1 MKKVLL
7 TLALAILGQFAIAQN
22 MQVQNAFAK
31 QKEAQQFIDQAEALK
46 TQHKTEKAAKQMQ
59 NAKITITKAKEA
71 IDAASVHESTMNQAK
86 TWHYYAV
93 IYYKIGAYPEF
104 VDIDPESY
112 DKVLSAIEK
121 IQELDEKYYEQM
133 GQELTSYVRGIDNTY
148 YQLGVDSFNNGNYE
162 DAMANF
168 QKAADAA
175 NKIGAVDDAAMMACA
190 TCAIKLERFDVA
202 AATFQTLI
210 DKGYDDVTNYSGLIN
225 AYRELGEGEKSIEVI
240 NIAREKYADNPQI
253 INDMINTYLTLHRES
268 EIVEQIEAMAQK
280 YTDQPVYYY
289 ILGNIYSNMD
299 SEIFDIEKALEYY
312 GKVIAEDENYA
323 DAYYGAGVLLMN
335 KAAEISKEADEK
347 DPSQYANFNAYLEET
362 DKLAAEAKSYNERAL
377 PYMEKAYELLPA
389 DEAVKHALKTLYTR
403 LKQMD
408 KAKALDE

>member
-104 VDIDPESY
+104 VDIDPDSY

-121 IQELDEKYYEQM
+121 IQQIDENYYRQM
-133 GQELTSYVRGIDNTY
+133 GEELSSYVRGIDNTY

-168 QKAADAA
+168 QKATEAA
-175 NKIGAVDDAAMMACA
+175 SKIGAVDDAAMMACA
-190 TCAIKLERFDVA
+190 TCAIKLGKFDVA
-202 AATFQTLI
+202 AETFRSLI
-210 DKGYDDVTNYSGLIN
+210 DKGYEDVTNYSGLIN

-268 EIVEQIEAMAQK
+268 EIVDQIEDMAVK
-280 YTDQPVYYY
+280 YTEQPVYYY

-312 GKVIAEDENYA
+312 GKVIAEDPNYA

-335 KAAEISKEADEK
+335 KAAEIAKEADDK
-347 DPSQYANFNAYLEET
+347 DPSQYANFNAYLDAT
-362 DKLAAEAKSYNERAL
+362 DKLAADAKAYNERAL
-377 PYMEKAYELLPA
+377 PYMEKAYELLPN

-408 KAKALDE
+408 KAKELD

>member
-104 VDIDPESY
+104 VDIDPDSY

-121 IQELDEKYYEQM
+121 IQQIDENYYRQM
-133 GQELTSYVRGIDNTY
+133 GEELSSYVKGIDNTY

-168 QKAADAA
+168 QKATEAA
-175 NKIGAVDDAAMMACA
+175 SKIGAVDDAAMMACA
-190 TCAIKLERFDVA
+190 TCAIKLGKFDVA
-202 AATFQTLI
+202 AETFRSLI
-210 DKGYDDVTNYSGLIN
+210 DKGYEDVTNYSGLIN
-225 AYRELGEGEKSIEVI
+225 AYRELGDGEKSIEVI

-268 EIVEQIEAMAQK
+268 EIVDQIEAMAVK
-280 YTDQPVYYY
+280 YTEQPVYYY

-312 GKVIAEDENYA
+312 GKVIAEDPNYA

-335 KAAEISKEADEK
+335 KAAEIAKEADDK
-347 DPSQYANFNAYLEET
+347 DPSQYANFNAYLDAT
-362 DKLAAEAKSYNERAL
+362 DKLAADAKAYNERAL
-377 PYMEKAYELLPA
+377 PYMEKAYELLPN

-408 KAKALDE
+408 KAKELD

>member
-104 VDIDPESY
+104 VDIDPDSY

-121 IQELDEKYYEQM
+121 IQQIDENYYRQM
-133 GQELTSYVRGIDNTY
+133 GEELSSYVRGIDNTY

-168 QKAADAA
+168 QKATEASS
-175 NKIGAVDDAAMMACA
+175 KIGAVDDAAMMACA
-190 TCAIKLERFDVA
+190 TCAIKLGKFDVA
-202 AATFQTLI
+202 AETFRSLI
-210 DKGYDDVTNYSGLIN
+210 DKGYEDVTNYSGLIN

-268 EIVEQIEAMAQK
+268 EIVDQIEAMAVK
-280 YTDQPVYYY
+280 YTEQPVYYY

-312 GKVIAEDENYA
+312 GKVIAEDPNYA

-335 KAAEISKEADEK
+335 KAAEIAKEADDK
-347 DPSQYANFNAYLEET
+347 DPSQYANFNAYLDAT
-362 DKLAAEAKSYNERAL
+362 DKLAADAKAYNERAL
-377 PYMEKAYELLPA
+377 PYMEKAYELLPN

-408 KAKALDE
+408 KAKELD

>member
-104 VDIDPESY
+104 VDIDPDSY

-121 IQELDEKYYEQM
+121 IQQIDENYYRQM
-133 GQELTSYVRGIDNTY
+133 GEELSSYVKGIDNTY

-168 QKAADAA
+168 QKATEAA
-175 NKIGAVDDAAMMACA
+175 SKIGAVDDAAMMACA
-190 TCAIKLERFDVA
+190 TCAIKLGKFDVA
-202 AATFQTLI
+202 AETFRSLI
-210 DKGYDDVTNYSGLIN
+210 DKGYEDVTNYSGLIN

-268 EIVEQIEAMAQK
+268 EIVDQIEAMAVK
-280 YTDQPVYYY
+280 YTEQPVYYY

-312 GKVIAEDENYA
+312 GKVIAEDPNYA

-335 KAAEISKEADEK
+335 KAAEIAKEADDK
-347 DPSQYANFNAYLEET
+347 DPSQYANFNAYLDAT
-362 DKLAAEAKSYNERAL
+362 DKLAADAKAYNERAL
-377 PYMEKAYELLPA
+377 PYMEKAYELLPN

-408 KAKALDE
+408 KAKELD

>member
-1 MKKVLL
+1 
-7 TLALAILGQFAIAQN
+7 
-22 MQVQNAFAK
+22 
-31 QKEAQQFIDQAEALK
+31 
-46 TQHKTEKAAKQMQ
+46 
-59 NAKITITKAKEA
+59 
-71 IDAASVHESTMNQAK
+71 MNQAK

-104 VDIDPESY
+104 VDIDPDSY

-121 IQELDEKYYEQM
+121 IQQIDENYYRQM
-133 GQELTSYVRGIDNTY
+133 GEELSSYVRGIDNTY

-168 QKAADAA
+168 QKATEAA
-175 NKIGAVDDAAMMACA
+175 SKIGAVDDAAMMACA
-190 TCAIKLERFDVA
+190 TCAIKLGKFDVA
-202 AATFQTLI
+202 AETFRSLI
-210 DKGYDDVTNYSGLIN
+210 DKGYEDVTNYSGLIN

-240 NIAREKYADNPQI
+240 NIAREKYPDNPQI

-268 EIVEQIEAMAQK
+268 EIVDQIEAMAVK
-280 YTDQPVYYY
+280 YTEQPVYYY

-312 GKVIAEDENYA
+312 GQVIAEDPNYA

-335 KAAEISKEADEK
+335 KAAEIAKEADDK
-347 DPSQYANFNAYLEET
+347 DPSQYANFNAYLDAT
-362 DKLAAEAKSYNERAL
+362 DKLAADAKAYNERAL
-377 PYMEKAYELLPA
+377 PYMEKAYELLPN
-389 DEAVKHALKTLYTR
+389 DEAVKHALKILYTR

-408 KAKALDE
+408 KAKELD

>member
-104 VDIDPESY
+104 VDIDPDSY

-121 IQELDEKYYEQM
+121 IQQIDENYYRQM
-133 GQELTSYVRGIDNTY
+133 GEELSSYVRGIDNTY

-168 QKAADAA
+168 QKATEAA
-175 NKIGAVDDAAMMACA
+175 SKIGAVDDAAMMACA
-190 TCAIKLERFDVA
+190 TCAIKLGKFDVA
-202 AATFQTLI
+202 AETFRSLI
-210 DKGYDDVTNYSGLIN
+210 DKGYEDVTNYSGLIN
-225 AYRELGEGEKSIEVI
+225 AYRELGDGEKSIEVI

-268 EIVEQIEAMAQK
+268 EIVDQIEAMAVK
-280 YTDQPVYYY
+280 YTEQPVYYY

-312 GKVIAEDENYA
+312 GKVIAEDPNYA

-335 KAAEISKEADEK
+335 KAAEIAKEADDK
-347 DPSQYANFNAYLEET
+347 DPSQYANFNAYLDAT
-362 DKLAAEAKSYNERAL
+362 DKLAADAKAYNERAL
-377 PYMEKAYELLPA
+377 PYMEKAYELLPN

-408 KAKALDE
+408 KAKELD

>member
-104 VDIDPESY
+104 VDIDPDSY

-121 IQELDEKYYEQM
+121 IQQIDENYYRQM
-133 GQELTSYVRGIDNTY
+133 GEELSSYVRGIDNTY

-168 QKAADAA
+168 QKATEAA
-175 NKIGAVDDAAMMACA
+175 SKIGAVDDAAMMACA
-190 TCAIKLERFDVA
+190 TCAIKLGKFDVA
-202 AATFQTLI
+202 AETFRSLI
-210 DKGYDDVTNYSGLIN
+210 DKGYEDVTNYSGLIN

-268 EIVEQIEAMAQK
+268 EIVDQIEAMAVK
-280 YTDQPVYYY
+280 YTEQPVYYY

-312 GKVIAEDENYA
+312 GKVIAEDPNYA

-335 KAAEISKEADEK
+335 KAAEIAKEADDK
-347 DPSQYANFNAYLEET
+347 DPSQYANFNAYLDAT
-362 DKLAAEAKSYNERAL
+362 DKLAADAKAYNERAL
-377 PYMEKAYELLPA
+377 PYMEKAYELLPN

-408 KAKALDE
+408 KAKELD

>member
-104 VDIDPESY
+104 VDIDPDSY
-112 DKVLSAIEK
+112 DKVLSAIVK
-121 IQELDEKYYEQM
+121 IQQIDENYYRQM
-133 GQELTSYVRGIDNTY
+133 GEELSSYVRGIDNTY

-168 QKAADAA
+168 QKATEAA
-175 NKIGAVDDAAMMACA
+175 SKIGAVDDAAMMACA
-190 TCAIKLERFDVA
+190 TCAIKLGKFDVA
-202 AATFQTLI
+202 AETFRSLI
-210 DKGYDDVTNYSGLIN
+210 DKGYEDVTNYSGLIN
-225 AYRELGEGEKSIEVI
+225 AYRELGDGEKSIEVI
-240 NIAREKYADNPQI
+240 NIAREKYPDNPQI

-268 EIVEQIEAMAQK
+268 EIVDQIEAMAVK
-280 YTDQPVYYY
+280 YTEQPVYYY

-312 GKVIAEDENYA
+312 GKVIAEDPNYA

-335 KAAEISKEADEK
+335 KAAEIAKEADDK
-347 DPSQYANFNAYLEET
+347 DPSQYANFNAYLDAT
-362 DKLAAEAKSYNERAL
+362 DKLAADAKAYNERAL
-377 PYMEKAYELLPA
+377 PYMEKAYELLPN

-408 KAKALDE
+408 KAKELD

>member
-22 MQVQNAFAK
+22 IQVQNAYAK
-31 QKEAQQFIDQAEALK
+31 QKEAQQFIDQADALK

-59 NAKITITKAKEA
+59 NAKITITKAKDA
-71 IDAASVHESTMNQAK
+71 IDAASQHESTMNQAK

-104 VDIDPESY
+104 YDLDPNSY
-112 DKVLSAIEK
+112 DKVLLAIEK
-121 IQELDEKYYEQM
+121 IQQLDENYYRQM
-133 GQELTSYVRGIDNTY
+133 GQELASYVRGIDNTY

-162 DAMANF
+162 DAMVNF
-168 QKAADAA
+168 QKANEAA
-175 NKIGAVDDAAMMACA
+175 SKIGAVDDAAMMACA
-190 TCAIKLERFDVA
+190 TCAIKLGKYDVA
-202 AATFQTLI
+202 ADTFNTLI
-210 DKGYDDVTNYSGLIN
+210 EKGYEDATNYSGLIN
-225 AYRELGEGEKSIEVI
+225 AYRELGEGEKSIEII
-240 NIAREKYADNPQI
+240 NVAREKYPDNPQI

-268 EIVEQIEAMAQK
+268 EIVDQIEAMAQK
-280 YTDQPVYYY
+280 YTEQPVYYY

-312 GKVIAEDENYA
+312 NKTIAEDANYA

-347 DPSQYANFNAYLEET
+347 DPSEYSNFNAYLDAT
-362 DKLAAEAKSYNERAL
+362 DKLAAEAKTFNERAL
-377 PYMEKAYELLPA
+377 PYMEKAYELLPS

-403 LKQMD
+403 LKMMD
-408 KAKALDE
+408 KARELE